1 MVFFFQNSEGY
12 LHNGSVSGKR
22 IKLDHSP
29 DLPNILS
36 RSKLHSVSQSS
47 SPESEH
53 QYFANLQRN
62 LRVRADS
69 DSFQLNSEN
78 IDSFQQ
84 LGNNGSV
91 ERRPLSE
98 LRVLSP
104 DSHSIY
110 SDDR

>member
-1 MVFFFQNSEGY
+1 M
-12 LHNGSVSGKR
+12 SGKR
-22 IKLDHSP
+22 MKLDHSP
-29 DLPNILS
+29 IDLPNILS
-36 RSKLHSVSQSS
+36 RSKLLSVSQSS
-47 SPESEH
+47 PDSEH
-53 QYFANLQRN
+53 QYFANLQRTS
-62 LRVRADS
+62 RVRADS
-69 DSFQLNSEN
+69 DSFQLISDEN

-84 LGNNGSV
+84 PTVGINGSV